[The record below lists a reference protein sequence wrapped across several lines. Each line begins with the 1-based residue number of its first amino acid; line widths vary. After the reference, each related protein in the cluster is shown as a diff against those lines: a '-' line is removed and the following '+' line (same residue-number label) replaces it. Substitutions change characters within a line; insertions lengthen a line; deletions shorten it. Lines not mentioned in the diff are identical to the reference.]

1 MQKTK
6 ERREKDAGGWNVP
19 TSSNGC
25 ILRGLFRCG
34 RFSCSFFYLLVVP
47 FVLFRPFSPKGGAY
61 LALIGDMELGI
72 QSHGLMGKSNV
83 MFEAFGNLQLLGMM
97 AV

>member
-1 MQKTK
+1 MKGE
-6 ERREKDAGGWNVP
+6 ERKMPVKGMSRHRP
-19 TSSNGC
+19 TAAYFEVYFAVAVF
-25 ILRGLFRCG
+25 IALF
-34 RFSCSFFYLLVVP
+34 LLVVP
-47 FVLFRPFSPKGGAY
+47 FVHFRPFSPKGGAY

-72 QSHGLMGKSNV
+72 HSHGLMGKSNV